1 MKTFTFQTVKQI
13 YSGYQC
19 IQHLNDWLITQ
30 QSTRVLIVTDAGL
43 IANGLHQAV
52 IDVLQHNQISYN
64 LYSDIQA
71 DPPEHVVHSA
81 VEFSRT
87 HGIDTVIGFG
97 GGSSLDVAKIIALMS
112 HPEHQQSL
120 NDMYGVEQVKGQRL
134 PLVLIPTTAGTGSEV
149 TPISIITTG
158 ETTKAGIVS
167 SILYADAVFLDAQ
180 FSLNLPLSIT
190 AATGIDAMVH
200 AIEAYTSVLKKNPHS
215 DLLAVQAL
223 KYLIHN
229 LPHILHDDLNPEE
242 RIQVR
247 QNMLYG
253 AMLAGQA
260 FANAPVGAVHAL
272 AYPLGGRFH
281 LTHGHSNAVV
291 LCEVMRFN
299 RVEPQAEKWYAELER
314 HLNPTAASWSDQV
327 ACDAW
332 IERLSQIVKDSQLPL
347 ALNQMQ
353 IQKQDIQ
360 TLAQDA
366 MQQTRL
372 LQNNPRPLHLNDA
385 YQIYEAIY

>member
-1 MKTFTFQTVKQI
+1 MQTFTFQTVKHL

-19 IQHLNDWLITQ
+19 IQQLSQWLNAQ
-30 QSTRVLIVTDAGL
+30 QAKRVLIVTDAGL
-43 IANGLHQAV
+43 ITHGLHQALL
-52 IDVLQHNQISYN
+52 DVLDECQIPYVI
-64 LYSDIQA
+64 YSDIQA
-71 DPPEHVVHSA
+71 DPPEHVVLNA
-81 VEFSRT
+81 VEFARAQGVDS
-87 HGIDTVIGFG
+87 VIGFG

-112 HPEHQQSL
+112 HSDHRQQLS
-120 NDMYGVEQVKGQRL
+120 DMYGVEQVKGHRL
-134 PLVLIPTTAGTGSEV
+134 PLALVPTTAGTGSEV

-223 KYLIHN
+223 KYLLHQ
-229 LPHILHDDLNPEE
+229 LPRILHENLSQDQL
-242 RIQVR
+242 IVAR
-247 QNMLYG
+247 QEMLYG

-299 RVEPQAEKWYAELER
+299 RQVPQAQSWYAELER
-314 HLNPTAASWSDQV
+314 HLNSAAHTWSDET

-332 IERLSQIVKDSQLPL
+332 IERLSQLVAESQLTL
-347 ALNQMQ
+347 RLNQMN
-353 IQKQDIQ
+353 IQQQDIN

-372 LQNNPRPLHLNDA
+372 LQNNPRPMHLEDA
-385 YQIYEAIY
+385 QRIYEAIY